1 MKVLFLDSE
10 PLVRKKLQN
19 MIPWGQYGFTEFWE
33 ADCCADALE
42 LIAAENPELILTDL
56 YLKDMSGM
64 MLIRE
69 VRKNDYNAR
78 IIIISEDSDFAD
90 AKLAINSG
98 VTAYLN
104 KPADPEDL
112 SWAVMRVVDEIQKTK
127 LISIYYEQSAMLS
140 KNNLLSNI
148 LIGNMTYV
156 KEMESIF
163 HIELDSDYYR
173 LISFTLPESADN
185 SNIWDEALLHLKNC
199 LSVTF
204 SESRL
209 VLIAL
214 NPGQE
219 QFILRQMKSCQENY
233 PPYDALLGI
242 ISSQAGSHTELSV
255 LYSEIRR
262 IDQNL
267 YYYKE
272 KQSDLLYADAL
283 SQRLDKIQQT
293 DLDLIRFTENMIHN
307 ILLLQSTE
315 LEEALL
321 SLHDF
326 LSLRKPHRDST
337 QFILMNC
344 YAQVVS
350 ALTEYYPQLE
360 FEMAGSK
367 DLTSHLSYD
376 RYLCDSISYLNDQF
390 QKAISFIRNE
400 SRKKPCQRI
409 CQYID
414 RNYSAP
420 LKLNTLA
427 DLLGYNS
434 AYLGKLFFREMGV
447 SFHTYLDKIRIQ
459 KASEYLKKGVPVITT
474 SEFSGFTNP
483 DYFTKKFKKY
493 MGMLPSTYRAQY
505 LNESPV
511 HFTPPPNKNSR

>member
-1 MKVLFLDSE
+1 MKVLFLDNE
-10 PLVRKKLQN
+10 LLVREKLQN
-19 MIPWGQYGFTEFWE
+19 MIPWSQYGFTDYLE
-33 ADCCADALE
+33 ADRCADALK

-56 YLKDMSGM
+56 HLKDMSGIAF
-64 MLIRE
+64 IRE
-69 VRKNDYNAR
+69 IRKNDYNAR
-78 IIIISEDSDFAD
+78 IIIISEDSDFSD
-90 AKLAINSG
+90 VKLALNSG
-98 VTAYLN
+98 VTAYLS
-104 KPADPEDL
+104 KPADPEEL
-112 SWAVMRVVDEIQKTK
+112 SLAVMRVVDEIQKTK

-173 LISFTLPESADN
+173 LISFTLPESTES

-214 NPGQE
+214 SPGQE

-242 ISSQAGSHTELSV
+242 VSSQAGSHTELSA

-272 KQSDLLYADAL
+272 KQSNLLYADAL
-283 SQRLDKIQQT
+283 SQRLDRIQQT
-293 DLDLIRFTENMIHN
+293 DLDLIRFTENMIHH
-307 ILLLQSTE
+307 ILLLQGPE

-321 SLHDF
+321 ILRDF
-326 LSLRKPHRDST
+326 LSLRRPHRDST

-360 FEMAGSK
+360 FEISGSK

-390 QKAISFIRNE
+390 QKAIAFIQNE

-447 SFHTYLDKIRIQ
+447 SFHTYLDKVRIQ
-459 KASEYLKKGVPVITT
+459 KAAEYLKKGVPVIAT

-493 MGMLPSTYRAQY
+493 MGTLPSTYRAKY
-505 LNESPV
+505 LKESLV
-511 HFTPPPNKNSR
+511 QFTPSPRKNAP

>member
-10 PLVRKKLQN
+10 PPVRKKLQN
-19 MIPWGQYGFTEFWE
+19 MIPWAQYGFTDYLE
-33 ADCCADALE
+33 ADHCADALK

-56 YLKDMSGM
+56 RLKDMSGM
-64 MLIRE
+64 TLIQE
-69 VRKNDYNAR
+69 VRKNDYNTR
-78 IIIISEDSDFAD
+78 IIIISEDSGFAD
-90 AKLAINSG
+90 ARLALNSD
-98 VTAYLN
+98 VTAYLH
-104 KPADPEDL
+104 KPAEPKDL
-112 SWAVMRVVDEIQKTK
+112 AWAVMRAADEIQKTK

-148 LIGNMTYV
+148 LTGNMTYV

-173 LISFTLPESADN
+173 LISFTLPENIES
-185 SNIWDEALLHLKNC
+185 SSIWDEALLHLKNC

-214 NPGQE
+214 SPAQE
-219 QFILRQMKSCQENY
+219 QFILRQLKSCQEDY

-242 ISSQAGSHTELSV
+242 ISSQAGSHTELRV
-255 LYSEIRR
+255 LYSEILR

-272 KQSDLLYADAL
+272 RQSNLLYADTL
-283 SQRLDKIQQT
+283 SQRLDRIQHT
-293 DLDLIRFTENMIHN
+293 DLDLIRFTENIIQH
-307 ILLLQSTE
+307 ILLLQGSE

-326 LSLRKPHRDST
+326 LSLRRPHRDST

-350 ALTEYYPQLE
+350 VLTEYYPQLE
-360 FEMAGSK
+360 FELSGSK
-367 DLTSHLSYD
+367 DLTSRLSYD

-390 QKAISFIRNE
+390 QKAILLIRNE

-414 RNYSAP
+414 RNYSSP
-420 LKLNTLA
+420 LKLNTIA

-434 AYLGKLFFREMGV
+434 AYLGKLFFREMGE
-447 SFHTYLDKIRIQ
+447 SFHTYLDKVRIQ
-459 KASEYLKKGVPVITT
+459 KAAEYLKKGVSVIAT

-493 MGMLPSTYRAQY
+493 MGTLPSAYRAQY
-505 LNESPV
+505 LKEFPV
-511 HFTPPPNKNSR
+511 RFTPPPDKNSR